1 MRAETP
7 FHLHEEIRH
16 DFQQNIRRNMVA
28 HLSDLIDG
36 FLRASPFVFKQIRCG
51 AVAFR
56 VPVLIVSGV
65 LCFDISTVFCGVEQF
80 LHFLESVC
88 KLALDLLLCKGA
100 IAVEA
105 VPIDIVL
112 GSFFVNGC
120 SLLLTSKCAVIVLRV
135 VSAMLAGAT
144 VVSC

>member
-7 FHLHEEIRH
+7 FHLHKEIRH

-28 HLSDLIDG
+28 HLSDLIDS
-36 FLRASPFVFKQIRCG
+36 FLWTSPFVFEQIRCG

-80 LHFLESVC
+80 LHFLKSVC

-112 GSFFVNGC
+112 GSFFVNVFAVAHIK
-120 SLLLTSKCAVIVLRV
+120 SAVIVLRV

>member
-7 FHLHEEIRH
+7 FHLYKKIRH
-16 DFQQNIRRNMVA
+16 DTKQNIGRNMVA
-28 HLSDLIDG
+28 HLSDLING
-36 FLRASPFVFKQIRCG
+36 FLRAGAFVFEQIRCG

-56 VPVLIVSGV
+56 VPVLIISGV

-88 KLALDLLLCKGA
+88 KLALLLFFGKGA

-112 GSFFVNGC
+112 GSFFVNVFAVTYIK
-120 SLLLTSKCAVIVLRV
+120 SAVIVLRI
-135 VSAMLAGAT
+135 VSAVFAGAT

>member
-1 MRAETP
+1 M
-7 FHLHEEIRH
+7 LRH
-16 DFQQNIRRNMVA
+16 KHRI
-28 HLSDLIDG
+28 
-36 FLRASPFVFKQIRCG
+36 
-51 AVAFR
+51 
-56 VPVLIVSGV
+56 
-65 LCFDISTVFCGVEQF
+65 CGVEQF

-112 GSFFVNGC
+112 GSFFVNVFAVAHIK
-120 SLLLTSKCAVIVLRV
+120 SAVIVLRV

>member
-100 IAVEA
+100 IAIEA

-112 GSFFVNGC
+112 GSFFVNVFAVC
-120 SLLLTSKCAVIVLRV
+120 YIKATVIVLRV

>member
-1 MRAETP
+1 MRAKPP
-7 FHLHEEIRH
+7 FHLHKEIRH

-36 FLRASPFVFKQIRCG
+36 FLRASPFVFEQIRCG

-88 KLALDLLLCKGA
+88 KLALDLLLGKGA

-112 GSFFVNGC
+112 GSFFVNVFAVAHIK
-120 SLLLTSKCAVIVLRV
+120 SAVIVLRV

>member
-16 DFQQNIRRNMVA
+16 DFQQNIRRDMVV

-36 FLRASPFVFKQIRCG
+36 FLWTGAFVFEQIRCG

-56 VPVLIVSGV
+56 VSVLIVSGV
-65 LCFDISTVFCGVEQF
+65 LRFDISTVFCGVEQF
-80 LHFLESVC
+80 LHFLESVG
-88 KLALDLLLCKGA
+88 KLALLLLLGKGA
-100 IAVEA
+100 VAIEA

-112 GSFFVNGC
+112 GSFFVNVFAVTHIE
-120 SLLLTSKCAVIVLRV
+120 SAVIVLRV
-135 VSAMLAGAT
+135 VSAILAGAT
-144 VVSC
+144 IVSC

>member
-1 MRAETP
+1 MDIFR
-7 FHLHEEIRH
+7 
-16 DFQQNIRRNMVA
+16 
-28 HLSDLIDG
+28 
-36 FLRASPFVFKQIRCG
+36 G

-100 IAVEA
+100 IAIEA

-112 GSFFVNGC
+112 GSFFVNVFAVAHIK
-120 SLLLTSKCAVIVLRV
+120 SAVIVLRV